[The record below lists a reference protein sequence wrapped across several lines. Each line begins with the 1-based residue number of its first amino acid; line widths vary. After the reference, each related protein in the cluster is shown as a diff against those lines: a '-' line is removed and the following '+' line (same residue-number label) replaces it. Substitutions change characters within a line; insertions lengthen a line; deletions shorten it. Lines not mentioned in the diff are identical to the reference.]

1 MILVHYGEIAL
12 KGENRQ
18 IFEKRLVTNIK
29 QSLKEAR
36 FDYVRRLPGR
46 ILVGGENIKGAKE
59 KLQKVFGIANFSPA
73 AESKPDMEQLKKD
86 AWALVRKHEFK
97 SFKIDARRAQK
108 DLPFTSNDIN
118 KEVGA
123 YVQELSGT
131 KVRLEDP
138 DLAIYIELI
147 ARRAFL
153 YTQKI
158 SGPGG
163 LPIGSAGKVVSL
175 ISSGIDSPVASWKLM
190 KRGCEVVFVHFHSY
204 PQTSKASLE
213 NVEKIVNVLEAWS
226 PAPLKLFTVPFLD
239 IQKIITAHAQ
249 DKLRVILY
257 RRSMVRIAQAVAKRE
272 KAKALVTGESVGQVA
287 SQTLEN
293 IAVID
298 ESALIPILR
307 PNIGEDKNET
317 ITWAKHIG
325 TYEISTQPYEDCCS
339 LFVPAHPETKAR
351 LEKVLQ
357 AEEAMKKELRDAETR
372 VLDEALGKK
381 QIP

>member
-163 LPIGSAGKVVSL
+163 LPVGSAGKVVSL